1 MTGGKLRLRLLGL
14 VLPVVVSMTIS
25 GHVAVADPYADMI
38 AEAAIR
44 AQIPTSWIAAV
55 LHAESRGDAR
65 AVSSAGAMGLMQVMP
80 GTWASL
86 RASLG
91 LGDDPFD
98 PHDNILAGATYLRWM
113 RDRYGE
119 AGFLAAYNAGPAR
132 YDEHLVTGRPLPAET
147 QNYVA
152 SVSAR
157 LALPLADDIAVGA
170 PLARSWQDSSLFP
183 ASFLRT
189 GDASR
194 SVESTHDPARSSG
207 SRLTDWTALTPQS
220 AGLFIASGHGEARQ

>member
-1 MTGGKLRLRLLGL
+1 MTGGRKVRDLVANGL
-14 VLPVVVSMTIS
+14 VAVLVSVSPVRM
-25 GHVAVADPYADMI
+25 AEADPYADMI
-38 AEAAIR
+38 KEAAMR
-44 AQIPTSWIAAV
+44 TRIPAAWIAAV
-55 LHAESRGDAR
+55 LRAESRGDAQ

-86 RASLG
+86 RTSLG

-132 YDEHLVTGRPLPAET
+132 YDEHLATGRPLPVET
-147 QNYVA
+147 RNYVA

-157 LALPLADDIAVGA
+157 LALPLADNIAIGA
-170 PLARSWQDSSLFP
+170 PTARSWQDSSLFP

-194 SVESTHDPARSSG
+194 HVESPHSRGQANGARP
-207 SRLTDWTALTPQS
+207 TDWTALAPQS
-220 AGLFIASGHGEARQ
+220 AGLFLASWQREARR

>member
-1 MTGGKLRLRLLGL
+1 MTGGRKVRDL
-14 VLPVVVSMTIS
+14 VANAL
-25 GHVAVADPYADMI
+25 VAVLVSVSPIRMAEADPYADMI
-38 AEAAIR
+38 AEAATR
-44 AQIPTSWIAAV
+44 AQIPASWIAAV
-55 LHAESRGDAR
+55 LHAESRGDAH

-86 RASLG
+86 RTSLG

-132 YDEHLVTGRPLPAET
+132 YDEHLTTGRPLPAET
-147 QNYVA
+147 RNYVA

-157 LALPLADDIAVGA
+157 LALPLADDITIGA
-170 PLARSWQDSSLFP
+170 SAAPSWQVSSLFP
-183 ASFLRT
+183 ASFLRKS
-189 GDASR
+189 DVSR
-194 SVESTHDPARSSG
+194 PVESAHDPARSSD
-207 SRLTDWTALTPQS
+207 SRMTDWTALAPQS
-220 AGLFIASGHGEARQ
+220 AGLFIASGHEAARR

>member
-1 MTGGKLRLRLLGL
+1 MTGGKAALRLLGV
-14 VLPVVVSMTIS
+14 VLPVVVSMTIPR
-25 GHVAVADPYADMI
+25 HVAVADPYADMI
-38 AEAAIR
+38 AEAATR
-44 AQIPTSWIAAV
+44 AQIPAAWIAAV
-55 LHAESRGDAR
+55 LHAESRGDAH
-65 AVSSAGAMGLMQVMP
+65 AVSPAGAMGLMQVMP

-86 RASLG
+86 RMSLG

-132 YDEHLVTGRPLPAET
+132 YDEHLATGRPLPAET
-147 QNYVA
+147 RAYVA

-157 LALPLADDIAVGA
+157 LALPPADDIVGGALPA
-170 PLARSWQDSSLFP
+170 PLWQVSSLFP

-189 GDASR
+189 GEASR
-194 SVESTHDPARSSG
+194 PVESAHDPVHADDARP
-207 SRLTDWTALTPQS
+207 TDWTALAPQS
-220 AGLFIASGHGEARQ
+220 VGLFIASGYGEARR

>member
-1 MTGGKLRLRLLGL
+1 MTGGKAALRLLG
-14 VLPVVVSMTIS
+14 VMAPAVVSMTIP

-38 AEAAIR
+38 AEAATR
-44 AQIPTSWIAAV
+44 AQIPASWIAAV

-86 RASLG
+86 RTSLG

-132 YDEHLVTGRPLPAET
+132 YDEHLKTGRPLPAET
-147 QNYVA
+147 RNYVA

-157 LALPLADDIAVGA
+157 LALSPADDISGGA
-170 PLARSWQDSSLFP
+170 PLARFWQDCSLFP

-194 SVESTHDPARSSG
+194 PVESAHDPARSAG
-207 SRLTDWTALTPQS
+207 SRLTDWTALAPQS
-220 AGLFIASGHGEARQ
+220 AGLFIASGHGEARR

>member
-1 MTGGKLRLRLLGL
+1 MTCGKSVLRLFNV
-14 VLPVVVSMTIS
+14 VLPVVVSMTIPR
-25 GHVAVADPYADMI
+25 HVAVADPYADMI
-38 AEAAIR
+38 AEAAMR
-44 AQIPTSWIAAV
+44 AQIPASWIAAV
-55 LHAESRGDAR
+55 LHTESRGDAH

-86 RASLG
+86 RTSLG

-132 YDEHLVTGRPLPAET
+132 YDEHLATGRPLPVET
-147 QNYVA
+147 RNYVA

-157 LALPLADDIAVGA
+157 LALPLADDITIGA
-170 PLARSWQDSSLFP
+170 PLARSWQESSLFP

-189 GDASR
+189 ENAPR
-194 SVESTHDPARSSG
+194 HVESAHDPAHPADARP
-207 SRLTDWTALTPQS
+207 TDWTALAPQS
-220 AGLFIASGHGEARQ
+220 AGLFIASGLGEARR

>member
-1 MTGGKLRLRLLGL
+1 MTGGRKVRDL
-14 VLPVVVSMTIS
+14 VANAL
-25 GHVAVADPYADMI
+25 VAVLVSVSPVRMAEADPYADMI
-38 AEAAIR
+38 AEAATR
-44 AQIPTSWIAAV
+44 AQIPASWIAAV

-65 AVSSAGAMGLMQVMP
+65 AVSSAGAMGLMQMMP
-80 GTWASL
+80 GTWSSL
-86 RASLG
+86 RTSLG

-113 RDRYGE
+113 RDRYGD

-132 YDEHLVTGRPLPAET
+132 YDEHLATGRPLPAET
-147 QNYVA
+147 RNYVA

-157 LALPLADDIAVGA
+157 LALPLADNIAIGTLAA
-170 PLARSWQDSSLFP
+170 PSWQDSSLFP

-194 SVESTHDPARSSG
+194 PVDSAHDPAHSSG
-207 SRLTDWTALTPQS
+207 SRMTDWTALAPQS
-220 AGLFIASGHGEARQ
+220 AGLFIASGHGEARR

>member
-1 MTGGKLRLRLLGL
+1 MIGGKAARRLFGV
-14 VLPVVVSMTIS
+14 VLPVLVSMTIP
-25 GHVAVADPYADMI
+25 GHAAVADSYADMI
-38 AEAAIR
+38 AEAATR
-44 AQIPTSWIAAV
+44 TQIPAAWIAAV
-55 LHAESRGDAR
+55 LHTESRGDAH

-80 GTWASL
+80 GTWSSL
-86 RASLG
+86 RTSLG

-132 YDEHLVTGRPLPAET
+132 YDEHLATGRPLPAET

-157 LALPLADDIAVGA
+157 LALPIADDIAIGTSA
-170 PLARSWQDSSLFP
+170 TPSWQGSSLFP

-189 GDASR
+189 ENAPR
-194 SVESTHDPARSSG
+194 HVQRAHDPVHAHDARPS
-207 SRLTDWTALTPQS
+207 DWTALAPQS
-220 AGLFIASGHGEARQ
+220 AGLFIASGHGEARR

>member
-1 MTGGKLRLRLLGL
+1 MIGGRKVRDLVATALVALL
-14 VLPVVVSMTIS
+14 VLASP
-25 GHVAVADPYADMI
+25 GRVAQADPYADMI
-38 AEAAIR
+38 TEAARR
-44 AQIPTSWIAAV
+44 AQILPSWIAAV
-55 LHAESRGDAR
+55 LHAESRGDVH

-86 RASLG
+86 RMSLG

-119 AGFLAAYNAGPAR
+119 TGFLAAYNAGPAR
-132 YDEHLVTGRPLPAET
+132 YDEHLATGRPLPAET
-147 QNYVA
+147 RNYVA

-157 LALPLADDIAVGA
+157 LALPLADDITTGA
-170 PLARSWQDSSLFP
+170 PLARSWQESSLFP

-189 GDASR
+189 GDAFR
-194 SVESTHDPARSSG
+194 PIESPHNRGQANGARP
-207 SRLTDWTALTPQS
+207 TDWTALAPQS
-220 AGLFIASGHGEARQ
+220 AGLFLASWQGEARR

>member
-1 MTGGKLRLRLLGL
+1 MTGGRKVREL
-14 VLPVVVSMTIS
+14 VANAL
-25 GHVAVADPYADMI
+25 VAVLVSVSPVRMAEADPYADMI
-38 AEAAIR
+38 AEAATC
-44 AQIPTSWIAAV
+44 AQIPASWIATV
-55 LHAESRGDAR
+55 LHAESRGDAH

-86 RASLG
+86 RKSLG

-132 YDEHLVTGRPLPAET
+132 YDEHLATGRPLPAET
-147 QNYVA
+147 RNYVA

-157 LALPLADDIAVGA
+157 LALLPADDIAIGA
-170 PLARSWQDSSLFP
+170 SETPSWQGSSLFP

-189 GDASR
+189 SEASR
-194 SVESTHDPARSSG
+194 PVQRAHDPLHADDARPS
-207 SRLTDWTALTPQS
+207 DWTVLAPQS
-220 AGLFIASGHGEARQ
+220 AGLFIASGHGERR

>member
-1 MTGGKLRLRLLGL
+1 MTGGKSVLRLFGIM
-14 VLPVVVSMTIS
+14 LPVVASMTIP

-38 AEAAIR
+38 AEAATR
-44 AQIPTSWIAAV
+44 AQIPASWIAAV
-55 LHAESRGDAR
+55 LHAESRGDAH

-80 GTWASL
+80 ETWSSL
-86 RASLG
+86 RTSLG

-132 YDEHLVTGRPLPAET
+132 YEDHLATGRPLPAET
-147 QNYVA
+147 RNYVA

-157 LALPLADDIAVGA
+157 LALPLADDITIGA
-170 PLARSWQDSSLFP
+170 SAAPSWQGSSLFP

-189 GDASR
+189 SDASR
-194 SVESTHDPARSSG
+194 PVESTHDPARSSD
-207 SRLTDWTALTPQS
+207 SRMTDWTALAPQS
-220 AGLFIASGHGEARQ
+220 AGLFIAFGHGAARR

>member
-1 MTGGKLRLRLLGL
+1 MSGGKAALRLFDV
-14 VLPVVVSMTIS
+14 VLSVVVSMTIS
-25 GHVAVADPYADMI
+25 RHVAVADPYADMI
-38 AEAAIR
+38 TEAATR
-44 AQIPTSWIAAV
+44 AQIPASWIAAV
-55 LHAESRGDAR
+55 LHAESRGDAH

-80 GTWASL
+80 GTWSSL

-132 YDEHLVTGRPLPAET
+132 YDEHLATGRPLPAET
-147 QNYVA
+147 RNYVA

-157 LALPLADDIAVGA
+157 LALPLTDDITTGA

-189 GDASR
+189 GEASR
-194 SVESTHDPARSSG
+194 YVDSAHSQVHADGARP
-207 SRLTDWTALTPQS
+207 TDWTALAPQS
-220 AGLFIASGHGEARQ
+220 AGLFIASGHGEARR

>member
-1 MTGGKLRLRLLGL
+1 MTGGRKVRDL
-14 VLPVVVSMTIS
+14 VANAL
-25 GHVAVADPYADMI
+25 VAVLVSVSPVRMAEADPYADMI
-38 AEAAIR
+38 TEAAMR
-44 AQIPTSWIAAV
+44 TRIPAAWIAAV
-55 LHAESRGDAR
+55 LHAESRGDAQ

-80 GTWASL
+80 GTWSSL
-86 RASLG
+86 RTSLG

-132 YDEHLVTGRPLPAET
+132 YDEHLATGRPLPAET
-147 QNYVA
+147 RNYVA

-157 LALPLADDIAVGA
+157 LALPLADNIAIGTLAA
-170 PLARSWQDSSLFP
+170 PSWQDSSLFP

-194 SVESTHDPARSSG
+194 PVDSAHDPAHSSG
-207 SRLTDWTALTPQS
+207 SRMTDWTALAPQS
-220 AGLFIASGHGEARQ
+220 AGLFIASGLGEARR

>member
-1 MTGGKLRLRLLGL
+1 MTGGRKVRDL
-14 VLPVVVSMTIS
+14 VANAL
-25 GHVAVADPYADMI
+25 VAVLVSVSPVRIAQADPYADMI
-38 AEAAIR
+38 AEAATR
-44 AQIPTSWIAAV
+44 AQIPASWIAAV
-55 LHAESRGDAR
+55 LHAESRGDAH

-86 RASLG
+86 RTSLG
-91 LGDDPFD
+91 LGEDPFD

-132 YDEHLVTGRPLPAET
+132 YDEHLATGRPLPAET
-147 QNYVA
+147 RNYVA

-157 LALPLADDIAVGA
+157 LALPLTDNMAVGA
-170 PLARSWQDSSLFP
+170 LAAPSWQDSSLFP

-189 GDASR
+189 ENAPRHG
-194 SVESTHDPARSSG
+194 ESAHDPAPSSG
-207 SRLTDWTALTPQS
+207 SRMTDWTALAPQS
-220 AGLFIASGHGEARQ
+220 AGLFIASRHEEARR

>member
-1 MTGGKLRLRLLGL
+1 MTGGKAALRLFGV
-14 VLPVVVSMTIS
+14 VLPAVVSLTVS
-25 GHVAVADPYADMI
+25 THNAVADPYTDMI
-38 AEAAIR
+38 AEAASR
-44 AQIPTSWIAAV
+44 ARIPASWIAAV
-55 LHAESRGDAR
+55 LHAESRGDAH

-86 RASLG
+86 HMSLG

-132 YDEHLVTGRPLPAET
+132 YDEHLATGRPLPAET
-147 QNYVA
+147 RNYVA

-157 LALPLADDIAVGA
+157 LALPPADDISGA
-170 PLARSWQDSSLFP
+170 ALPAPSWQISSLFP

-194 SVESTHDPARSSG
+194 PIGGAHDPARSSG
-207 SRLTDWTALTPQS
+207 PRPTDWTTLAPQS
-220 AGLFIASGHGEARQ
+220 VGLFIASAHEEARR

>member
-1 MTGGKLRLRLLGL
+1 MTGGRKVRDL
-14 VLPVVVSMTIS
+14 VANAL
-25 GHVAVADPYADMI
+25 VAVLVSVSPVRMAEADPYADMI
-38 AEAAIR
+38 AEAATR
-44 AQIPTSWIAAV
+44 AQIPASWIAAV
-55 LHAESRGDAR
+55 LHAESRGDVH

-86 RASLG
+86 RTSLG

-132 YDEHLVTGRPLPAET
+132 YDEHLATGRPLPAET
-147 QNYVA
+147 RNYVA

-157 LALPLADDIAVGA
+157 LALPIADDIAIGTSA
-170 PLARSWQDSSLFP
+170 TPSWQVSSLFP
-183 ASFLRT
+183 ASFLRA
-189 GDASR
+189 GEASR
-194 SVESTHDPARSSG
+194 PVESVHDPVHADDARPS
-207 SRLTDWTALTPQS
+207 DWTALAPQS
-220 AGLFIASGHGEARQ
+220 AGLFIASGHGEARR

>member
-1 MTGGKLRLRLLGL
+1 MTGGKAAFRLLG
-14 VLPVVVSMTIS
+14 VMLPVVIS
-25 GHVAVADPYADMI
+25 LTVPMHKAVADPYADMI
-38 AEAAIR
+38 AEAATR
-44 AQIPTSWIAAV
+44 AQVPAAWIAAV
-55 LHAESRGDAR
+55 LHVESRGDAR

-132 YDEHLVTGRPLPAET
+132 YEDHLATGRPLPAET
-147 QNYVA
+147 RNYVA

-157 LALPLADDIAVGA
+157 LALPLADDIAISALAA
-170 PLARSWQDSSLFP
+170 PSWQESSLFP

-189 GDASR
+189 ENAPRHVGSA
-194 SVESTHDPARSSG
+194 HDPVHADDARPS
-207 SRLTDWTALTPQS
+207 DWTVLAPQS
-220 AGLFIASGHGEARQ
+220 AGLFIASGHGEARR

>member
-1 MTGGKLRLRLLGL
+1 MTGGRKVRDL
-14 VLPVVVSMTIS
+14 VAKAL
-25 GHVAVADPYADMI
+25 VAVLVSVSPVRMAQADPYADMI
-38 AEAAIR
+38 TEAATR
-44 AQIPTSWIAAV
+44 AQIPASWIAAV

-86 RASLG
+86 RMSLG

-132 YDEHLVTGRPLPAET
+132 CDEHLATGRPLPAET

-157 LALPLADDIAVGA
+157 LALPPADDIAIGA
-170 PLARSWQDSSLFP
+170 SAAPSWQTSSLFP

-189 GDASR
+189 ENAPRHG
-194 SVESTHDPARSSG
+194 ESAHDPVHADDARP
-207 SRLTDWTALTPQS
+207 TDWTALAPQS
-220 AGLFIASGHGEARQ
+220 AGLFIASGHGEARR

>member
-1 MTGGKLRLRLLGL
+1 MIGGKSALRLFGIM
-14 VLPVVVSMTIS
+14 LPVVASMTIP

-38 AEAAIR
+38 AEAAMR
-44 AQIPTSWIAAV
+44 AQIPASWIAAV
-55 LHAESRGDAR
+55 LHAESRGDAH

-80 GTWASL
+80 STWATL

-119 AGFLAAYNAGPAR
+119 VGFLAAYNAGPAR
-132 YDEHLVTGRPLPAET
+132 YEDHLATGRPLHAET
-147 QNYVA
+147 RNYVA

-157 LALPLADDIAVGA
+157 LALPLADDITIGA
-170 PLARSWQDSSLFP
+170 SAASSWQDSSLFP
-183 ASFLRT
+183 ASFLRKSDVPRPVQRAYDPVHAH
-189 GDASR
+189 DARPS
-194 SVESTHDPARSSG
+194 
-207 SRLTDWTALTPQS
+207 DWTALAPQS
-220 AGLFIASGHGEARQ
+220 AGLFIASGQGEARR

>member
-1 MTGGKLRLRLLGL
+1 MTGGKAARRLLG
-14 VLPVVVSMTIS
+14 VVFPTVVSMTIP

-38 AEAAIR
+38 AEAATR
-44 AQIPTSWIAAV
+44 AQVPAAWIAAV
-55 LHAESRGDAR
+55 LHAESRGDAH

-86 RASLG
+86 RTSLG
-91 LGDDPFD
+91 LGKDPFD

-132 YDEHLVTGRPLPAET
+132 YDEHLATGRPLPAET
-147 QNYVA
+147 RNYVA

-157 LALPLADDIAVGA
+157 LVLPLADDIAIGA
-170 PLARSWQDSSLFP
+170 SAVPSWQGSSLFP

-189 GDASR
+189 ENAPGHVGSAQDPVHADGDR
-194 SVESTHDPARSSG
+194 P
-207 SRLTDWTALTPQS
+207 TDWTALAPQS
-220 AGLFIASGHGEARQ
+220 EGLFIASGHGEARR

>member
-1 MTGGKLRLRLLGL
+1 MIGGRKVRDL
-14 VLPVVVSMTIS
+14 VANAL
-25 GHVAVADPYADMI
+25 VAVLVAVSPVRMADADPYADMI
-38 AEAAIR
+38 TEAATR
-44 AQIPTSWIAAV
+44 AQIPASWIAAV

-86 RASLG
+86 RTSLG
-91 LGDDPFD
+91 LGEDPFD

-132 YDEHLVTGRPLPAET
+132 YDEHLATGRPLPAET
-147 QNYVA
+147 RNYVA

-157 LALPLADDIAVGA
+157 LALPLADNIAVGA
-170 PLARSWQDSSLFP
+170 LAAPSWQDSSLFP
-183 ASFLRT
+183 ASFLRM

-194 SVESTHDPARSSG
+194 PAESAHDPARSSG
-207 SRLTDWTALTPQS
+207 SRPTDWTALAPQS
-220 AGLFIASGHGEARQ
+220 AGLFIASGHGEARR

>member
-1 MTGGKLRLRLLGL
+1 MIGGRKVRDL
-14 VLPVVVSMTIS
+14 VANAL
-25 GHVAVADPYADMI
+25 VAVLVSVSPVRVAQADPYADMI
-38 AEAAIR
+38 TEAATR
-44 AQIPTSWIAAV
+44 AQIPASWIAAV
-55 LHAESRGDAR
+55 LHAESRGDAH

-86 RASLG
+86 RTSLG
-91 LGDDPFD
+91 LGNDPFD

-119 AGFLAAYNAGPAR
+119 TGFLAAYNVGPAR
-132 YDEHLVTGRPLPAET
+132 YDEHLATGRPLPAET
-147 QNYVA
+147 RNYVA

-157 LALPLADDIAVGA
+157 LALPLANNIAIGA
-170 PLARSWQDSSLFP
+170 LAAPSWQDSSLFP

-194 SVESTHDPARSSG
+194 PVESAHDPARSSG
-207 SRLTDWTALTPQS
+207 SRPTDWTALAPQS
-220 AGLFIASGHGEARQ
+220 AGLFIASGHGEARR

>member
-1 MTGGKLRLRLLGL
+1 MTGDKSALRLLGV
-14 VLPVVVSMTIS
+14 VLPVVVSLTVS
-25 GHVAVADPYADMI
+25 THNAVADPYAAMI
-38 AEAAIR
+38 AEAAMR
-44 AQIPTSWIAAV
+44 ARIPASWIAAV
-55 LHAESRGDAR
+55 LHAESRGDAH

-86 RASLG
+86 RMSLG

-132 YDEHLVTGRPLPAET
+132 YDEHLATGRPLPAET
-147 QNYVA
+147 RNYVA
-152 SVSAR
+152 SVSTR
-157 LALPLADDIAVGA
+157 LALPLSDNIAIGA
-170 PLARSWQDSSLFP
+170 SAAPSWQGSSLFP
-183 ASFLRT
+183 ASFLRM

-194 SVESTHDPARSSG
+194 PVESTHDPARSSG
-207 SRLTDWTALTPQS
+207 SRPSDWTALAPQS
-220 AGLFIASGHGEARQ
+220 AGLFIASGHGEARR

>member
-1 MTGGKLRLRLLGL
+1 MTGGKAARRLFGV
-14 VLPVVVSMTIS
+14 VLPVVVSMMIP
-25 GHVAVADPYADMI
+25 GHVAVADSYADMI
-38 AEAAIR
+38 AEAATR
-44 AQIPTSWIAAV
+44 AQIPAVWIAAV
-55 LHAESRGDAR
+55 LHTESRGDAH

-86 RASLG
+86 RTSLG

-132 YDEHLVTGRPLPAET
+132 YEDHLATGRPLPAET
-147 QNYVA
+147 RNYVA

-157 LALPLADDIAVGA
+157 LALPLADDITIGA
-170 PLARSWQDSSLFP
+170 SAAPSWQVSSLFP
-183 ASFLRT
+183 VSFLRT
-189 GDASR
+189 ENALQHGESAHNPVHADDARPS
-194 SVESTHDPARSSG
+194 
-207 SRLTDWTALTPQS
+207 DWTALAPQS
-220 AGLFIASGHGEARQ
+220 AGLFIASGYGEARR

>member
-1 MTGGKLRLRLLGL
+1 MTGCKIGSRLLG
-14 VLPVVVSMTIS
+14 VMLPVVASMMIP

-38 AEAAIR
+38 AEAATR
-44 AQIPTSWIAAV
+44 AQIPASWIAAV
-55 LHAESRGDAR
+55 LHAESRGDAH

-80 GTWASL
+80 STWASL
-86 RASLG
+86 RTSLG

-132 YDEHLVTGRPLPAET
+132 YDEHLATGRPLPVET
-147 QNYVA
+147 RNYVA

-157 LALPLADDIAVGA
+157 LALPLADNIAIGA

-183 ASFLRT
+183 ASFLRM

-194 SVESTHDPARSSG
+194 PVESTHDPARSSG
-207 SRLTDWTALTPQS
+207 SRLTDWAALAPQS
-220 AGLFIASGHGEARQ
+220 VGLFIASGHGEARR

>member
-1 MTGGKLRLRLLGL
+1 MTGGRKVRDLVANALLVVL
-14 VLPVVVSMTIS
+14 VSVPFVR
-25 GHVAVADPYADMI
+25 VAQADPYADMI
-38 AEAAIR
+38 TEAARR
-44 AQIPTSWIAAV
+44 AQIPASWIAAV
-55 LHAESRGDAR
+55 LRAESGGDAH

-86 RASLG
+86 RMSLG
-91 LGDDPFD
+91 LGNDPFD

-113 RDRYGE
+113 RDRYGD

-132 YDEHLVTGRPLPAET
+132 YDEHLATGRPLPTET
-147 QNYVA
+147 RNYVA

-157 LALPLADDIAVGA
+157 LALPLVDNIAIGA
-170 PLARSWQDSSLFP
+170 LAAPSWQDSSLFP

-194 SVESTHDPARSSG
+194 PVDSARDPAHASG
-207 SRLTDWTALTPQS
+207 SRMTDWTALAPQS
-220 AGLFIASGHGEARQ
+220 AGLFIASGLGEARR

>member
-1 MTGGKLRLRLLGL
+1 MTGGKMGPRLFGV

-25 GHVAVADPYADMI
+25 EHVAVADPYADMI
-38 AEAAIR
+38 AEAATR
-44 AQIPTSWIAAV
+44 AQIPAAWIAAV

-86 RASLG
+86 RTSLG

-113 RDRYGE
+113 RDRYGT
-119 AGFLAAYNAGPAR
+119 AGFLAAYNVGPAR
-132 YDEHLVTGRPLPAET
+132 YDDHLATGRPLPAET
-147 QNYVA
+147 RNYVA

-157 LALPLADDIAVGA
+157 LALPLVDDIAISALAA
-170 PLARSWQDSSLFP
+170 PSWQESSLFP

-189 GDASR
+189 GSASR
-194 SVESTHDPARSSG
+194 HGESAHNPEHADGARP
-207 SRLTDWTALTPQS
+207 TDWTALAPQS
-220 AGLFIASGHGEARQ
+220 AGLFLASWQGEARR

>member
-1 MTGGKLRLRLLGL
+1 MTGGKAALRLLG
-14 VLPVVVSMTIS
+14 VMLPVVVSMTIPE
-25 GHVAVADPYADMI
+25 HVAAADLYADMI
-38 AEAAIR
+38 AEAATR
-44 AQIPTSWIAAV
+44 AQIPASWIAAV
-55 LHAESRGDAR
+55 LHAESRGDAH

-86 RASLG
+86 RMSLG

-132 YDEHLVTGRPLPAET
+132 YDEHLATGRPLPDET
-147 QNYVA
+147 RNYVA

-157 LALPLADDIAVGA
+157 LALPPADDIAIGA
-170 PLARSWQDSSLFP
+170 SAAPSWQISSLFP
-183 ASFLRT
+183 ASFLR
-189 GDASR
+189 GGEASR
-194 SVESTHDPARSSG
+194 PVESAHDPARSSG
-207 SRLTDWTALTPQS
+207 SRLTDWTALAPQS
-220 AGLFIASGHGEARQ
+220 AGLFIASRHGEARP